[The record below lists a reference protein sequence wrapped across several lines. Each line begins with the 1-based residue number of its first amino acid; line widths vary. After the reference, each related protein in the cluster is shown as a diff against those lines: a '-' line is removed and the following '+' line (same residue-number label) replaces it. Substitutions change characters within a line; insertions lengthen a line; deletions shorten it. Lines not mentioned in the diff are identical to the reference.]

1 MSEKRLRMKNSRNKI
16 ELTVPQELAGKRLD
30 ACVSKLAPDYSR
42 VQIQRLIADGSLL
55 LNGKVQNVKR
65 YIVSEG
71 DRITFEEPE
80 ELPMEHVEGEDIPL
94 SVLYEDDS
102 LLVIDKPAGM
112 VVHPAAGNWTGTVV
126 NALLGRKEF
135 AEDFEEEDMTRP
147 GIVHR
152 LDKDTSGC
160 LVIAKNSIA
169 MHKLSRSFAEREV
182 SKTYAAIAAPAPK
195 VLTAKIETQIGRNP
209 GNRKKMAV
217 VANGGRDAITI
228 FNVLKRG
235 KIGSVPAALL
245 QVRILTGRT
254 HQIRV
259 HLSHFG
265 SPVIGDPLYG
275 GRGRIAAPRQMLHAW
290 KITFPHPET
299 REMLSFE
306 SPFPA
311 DFQEYLDQLKE
322 ER

>member
-1 MSEKRLRMKNSRNKI
+1 MKPRSEI
-16 ELTVPQELAGKRLD
+16 ELAVPRELAGNRLD
-30 ACVSKLAPDYSR
+30 ACAAKLAPDYSR
-42 VQIQRLIADGSLL
+42 VQIQRLIETGKLL
-55 LNGKVQNVKR
+55 LNGKPEKSKR
-65 YIVSEG
+65 IIVAEG
-71 DRITFEEPE
+71 DRISFEEPE
-80 ELPMEHVEGEDIPL
+80 DLPMKHVEGEDIPL
-94 SVLYEDDS
+94 SVIYEDDS

-126 NALLGRKEF
+126 NALLGRK
-135 AEDFEEEDMTRP
+135 AELADEFEEEDMTRP

-160 LVIAKNSIA
+160 LVIAKNSVS

-195 VLTAKIETQIGRNP
+195 VLTAKIETQIGRSP

-217 VANGGRDAITI
+217 VAGGGRDAVTI
-228 FNVLKRG
+228 FNVMKRG
-235 KIGSVPAALL
+235 KIGSVSAALL
-245 QVRILTGRT
+245 KVRILTGRT

-259 HLSHFG
+259 HLSHYG

-275 GRGRIAAPRQMLHAW
+275 GKGRIAAPRQMLHAW

-306 SPFPA
+306 SPFPE
-311 DFQEYLDQLKE
+311 DFQEYLNQLKE
-322 ER
+322 E